1 MKTTTTILL
10 LLALAAVARAQQIGK
25 QEAEVHPP
33 LAVQTCTTTGGC
45 KYSQQSIV
53 LDANWRWVHN
63 VGGYTN
69 CYTGTY

>member
-33 LAVQTCTTTGGC
+33 LAVQTCTKMGGC